1 MANCERGVSC
11 HQEMA
16 TRGGNQRRDQP
27 DQVIVHVARV
37 TQRRSTGRH
46 NLNTQPHQHRV
57 RHALQAMMGR
67 TVDTSEF
74 SCPTVGLSI
83 RSLSTAILLRAVLSS
98 TTTQS
103 ALSVSRFNVSIEL
116 YG

>member
-1 MANCERGVSC
+1 
-11 HQEMA
+11 
-16 TRGGNQRRDQP
+16 
-27 DQVIVHVARV
+27 
-37 TQRRSTGRH
+37 
-46 NLNTQPHQHRV
+46 
-57 RHALQAMMGR
+57 MGR